1 MNIQKIIDYIDGI
14 KPNPYTE
21 EDKVMWLNEVEGVIQ
36 TDVLL
41 RGPADIVTYFY
52 RSLWEGEGIVFA
64 DDATLILPD
73 PAEVHKGGRVTLSG
87 LTVALGN
94 ELIEAVVEAVEE
106 GGRVLKFAPGTFS
119 KVGVTETAEAML
131 EFDGSNTELLAEAPF
146 QKLYYTY
153 LMAMIDLV
161 NGDYSKYQNAMTLF
175 NSHLTC
181 YSRWKA
187 NSRSES

>member
-73 PAEVHKGGRVTLSG
+73 PAVVHKGGRVTLSG
-87 LTVALGN
+87 LTDALGN

>member
-14 KPNPYTE
+14 KPNPYSE

-41 RGPADIVTYFY
+41 RGVSDIVTYFY

-64 DDATLILPD
+64 DDATLVLPD

-87 LTVALGN
+87 LSKALGN
-94 ELIEAVVEAVEE
+94 ELIDAVVEEVKD
-106 GGRVLKFAPGTFS
+106 GGCVVRFAPGTFS
-119 KVGVTETAEAML
+119 KIGITETAEALL
-131 EFDGSNTELLAEAPF
+131 EFDGAETELLAEAPF

-153 LMAMIDLV
+153 LMAMIDLA

-181 YSRWKA
+181 YSRWRA
-187 NSRSES
+187 NSRKE